1 MSLASTLTLDAKD
14 GTDVVYL
21 KRTNDATSSSYID
34 QSTNLTQPNLLSF
47 KHSTTGKGSDA
58 VDRHLIQIQKTVLN
72 TSGVPRTLTANLTI
86 AVPRDSVI
94 TTAMVQNALANIVDF
109 VADGAIASIATMA
122 NLDSILRGE
131 T

>member
-1 MSLASTLTLDAKD
+1 MSLASSYTLDAKD
-14 GTDVVYL
+14 GTDVVYA
-21 KRTNDATSSSYID
+21 KRSNDSSSSSYID
-34 QSTNLTQPNLLSF
+34 QSTTLTQPNMLSF

-72 TSGVPRTLTANLTI
+72 TSGVPRTLTVNLTF

-94 TTAMVQNALANIVDF
+94 TTAMVDNALANVVDF
-109 VADGAIASIATMA
+109 LTDGAIASVATMA
-122 NLDSILRGE
+122 NVDALLRGE